1 MHCCIVCDFAHD
13 RPIMLSILH
22 CKNIRVISTLPGLAQ
37 LHLFSDLQYYIIIV
51 ITPPATEAYIIILK
65 TYTHT
70 VVLICMSIML
80 VIYYT
85 SNQPIDSNIP
95 LAIISNLLKR
105 MCNIIPLQQK
115 SILDTHSHVHTC
127 LLLRS
132 YKVIQ

>member
-1 MHCCIVCDFAHD
+1 MIGLRQIVLTPVKCKG
-13 RPIMLSILH
+13 SIVKFNTSRLH

-70 VVLICMSIML
+70 VVLICMSIIL

-85 SNQPIDSNIP
+85 SNQPIDSNTP
-95 LAIISNLLKR
+95 LAIISNWLKG

-115 SILDTHSHVHTC
+115 PILDT
-127 LLLRS
+127 
-132 YKVIQ
+132 